1 MMLLPGRS
9 RLTWREHCAGQ
20 TPEKQLNEQQIV
32 GPADRG
38 PDYDIMPDGQHF
50 VFLMGQAASA
60 ATHYNV
66 VLNWFEELKQRVLV
80 K

>member
-32 GPADRG
+32 AVVYNLEPFPR
-38 PDYDIMPDGQHF
+38 DIAMKSQFCG
-50 VFLMGQAASA
+50 AS
-60 ATHYNV
+60 V
-66 VLNWFEELKQRVLV
+66 DV
-80 K
+80 